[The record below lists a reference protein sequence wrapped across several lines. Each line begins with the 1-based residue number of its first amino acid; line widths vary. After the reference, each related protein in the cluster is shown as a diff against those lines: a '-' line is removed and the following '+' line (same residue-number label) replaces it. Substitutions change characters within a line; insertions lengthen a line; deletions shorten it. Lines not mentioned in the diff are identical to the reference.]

1 MVSRENRVI
10 AGSFVLFVL
19 AMVGWFV
26 LENATGIAD
35 GDHPLVMFLV
45 LYGLPVVLPQLYLA
59 ATGDGGVT
67 PRTRVRFA
75 VAFSGLFALVTV
87 GSAGVRWSW
96 STAFDDLEML
106 QYTLLGAI
114 GIGAFGGL
122 FCYEVL
128 AGYRSSMADT
138 AP

>member
-19 AMVGWFV
+19 AIVGLLA
-26 LENATGIAD
+26 LETVTGVAA
-35 GDHPLVMFLV
+35 GEYPLVAFLV
-45 LYGLPVVLPQLYLA
+45 VYGLPVVAPQLYLA
-59 ATGDGGVT
+59 ATGSGDVS

-75 VAFSGLFALVTV
+75 VAFSGVFALVIV
-87 GSAGVRWSW
+87 GGADVDWSW
-96 STAFDDLEML
+96 SIAFDDLETV

-114 GIGAFGGL
+114 GIGAFAGL
-122 FCYEVL
+122 LCYEVL
-128 AGYRSSMADT
+128 EGYRSSTADT

>member
-1 MVSRENRVI
+1 MVSCENRVI

-19 AMVGWFV
+19 AVVGLLV
-26 LENATGIAD
+26 LENAIGVPVSNN
-35 GDHPLVMFLV
+35 PLVTFLV
-45 LYGLPVVLPQLYLA
+45 VYGLPVVLPQLYLA
-59 ATGDGGVT
+59 AAGDGDVS

-75 VAFSGLFALVTV
+75 VAFCGVFALVSV
-87 GSAGVRWSW
+87 GSADVHWSW
-96 STAFDDLEML
+96 TTAFADLEML

-114 GIGAFGGL
+114 GIAAVVGL

-128 AGYRSSMADT
+128 EGYRSSMADT